1 MRTIVALAFA
11 LGTTLVLIFGIALAL
26 PKYNAPPAYRLAI
39 ATEPSHHYAVRVI
52 GSEVADFS
60 VPQDGIVTIA
70 VPRLP
75 RSCSWMC
82 LGITIRD
89 GSPYHS
95 KAIQVPRDGKV
106 LRRLSLRQLERM
118 RLEESGVRKIAL

>member
-1 MRTIVALAFA
+1 MVLVF
-11 LGTTLVLIFGIALAL
+11 GTALAL
-26 PKYNAPPAYRLAI
+26 PKYNTPAAYRLAI
-39 ATEPSHHYAVRVI
+39 ATESSHHYAVRVI

-60 VPQDGIVTIA
+60 VAQDGIVTID

-75 RSCSWMC
+75 RSCSWVC

-89 GSPYHS
+89 GSPYNS
-95 KAIQVPRDGKV
+95 KAIQVLRDGKV